1 MRIGIIGAGRLGFAL
16 ATALK
21 KENYVISG
29 IYSRSPKSVSMLND
43 KLGEYFENILLL
55 TVKESD
61 IIFLTVPDVQIKVVA
76 DEIAGNFKKPDLNGK
91 CFVHCS
97 GALTSDVLMPLVKS
111 GSNTG
116 SLHPIQTF
124 ADRENAWKGLYG
136 IYFGYEGSTEAREYC
151 EEIVKSFKGSML
163 DISSKDKVLYH
174 AAACI
179 ISNYT
184 VALSYAAGMVLEKTG
199 IEGSTGVKA
208 LMPLLEKTVKNIGM
222 HGSLQALTGPIS
234 RGDTDVIRKH
244 LADIQKEIPQ
254 VEDLY
259 AILSK
264 MTARIAAEKGSISRE
279 KADEICDLFNKG
291 GE

>member
-97 GALTSDVLMPLVKS
+97 GALTSDVLMSLVKS

-259 AILSK
+259 GILSK
-264 MTARIAAEKGSISRE
+264 MTARIAIEKGSISRE

-291 GE
+291 EE